1 MLERVVSVLD
11 SKPRTPFIPALGEL
25 KESLNLCKA
34 VEIADVRK
42 DAYVLKENQLSTSE
56 QWCKQI
62 LYLEFVIA
70 EGRN

>member
-11 SKPRTPFIPALGEL
+11 SKPRTPFIPTLGEL

-34 VEIADVRK
+34 VEIVDVRK

-56 QWCKQI
+56 Q
-62 LYLEFVIA
+62 
-70 EGRN
+70 